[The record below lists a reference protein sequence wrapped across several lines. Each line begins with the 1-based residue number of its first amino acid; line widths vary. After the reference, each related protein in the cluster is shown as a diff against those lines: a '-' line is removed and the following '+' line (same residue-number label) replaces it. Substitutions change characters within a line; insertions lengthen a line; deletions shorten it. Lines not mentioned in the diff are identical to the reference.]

1 MFKAKSKKLIDDKK
15 LIKFNENVHNKIYG
29 SYDIKHKEEIFS
41 SIEQQ
46 RLQNSLQR
54 AVNFLDKS
62 IKIYKGLDL
71 GCGTGNLTNHLLKL
85 GINVTAADISN
96 KFLDIVNSKY
106 GKNNSLT
113 ILKINGSDLSNISD
127 NSFDIIALYAV
138 LHHVPDYIKIVKE
151 LIRVCKL
158 GGIIYIDHEVNDFYW
173 SPNNYYL
180 DLIKKANKK
189 NKSKK
194 WKKYFRLSNYF
205 NKITEFLKNVFF
217 KSLPRN
223 NPLNPRYQPDGDI
236 HVWKDDHIEWNK
248 IIEEL
253 KNANFEIVVNED
265 FLLYKEKYSMDFY
278 NEYKNKCSDYKVLVA
293 KKKKYIKLLFEFKKD
308 EI

>member
-29 SYDIKHKEEIFS
+29 SYDIKHKEGIFS
-41 SIEQQ
+41 LIEQQ
-46 RLQNSLQR
+46 RLQNSLQK
-54 AVNFLDKS
+54 AINFLDKS

-106 GKNNSLT
+106 GKNNSLI

-173 SPNNYYL
+173 NPNNYYL
-180 DLIKKANKK
+180 DLIKKAN
-189 NKSKK
+189 NKIEGKK
-194 WKKYFRLSNYF
+194 WKKYFKLSNYY
-205 NKITEFLKNVFF
+205 NKLTELFKKVFF
-217 KSLPRN
+217 KSYPRN
-223 NPLNPRYQPDGDI
+223 DPLSPRYQPDGDI

-248 IIEEL
+248 IILEL
-253 KNANFEIVVNED
+253 KNANFEIVVNEN
-265 FLLYKEKYSMDFY
+265 FLLYKEKYGMDLY

-293 KKKKYIKLLFEFKKD
+293 KKKKIY
-308 EI
+308 